1 MTGFRVSI
9 SGAQGLYGISPDLTT
24 LGKVLGG
31 GLPVGAFGGKR
42 EIMDC
47 VAQMEI
53 YQAGTLSGNPL
64 AMAAGLKTL
73 TIISEKGY
81 FEQLSKKTSYLVSKF
96 NQVSIKYGLDMSAD
110 SEGGM
115 FGIYFTKS
123 KLSNINDINKT
134 SKDTFIDFFN
144 HMLKNGVFFAPSM
157 YEAGFLSSSHL
168 KKDID
173 YTIEVFED
181 WAKKR

>member
-1 MTGFRVSI
+1 
-9 SGAQGLYGISPDLTT
+9 
-24 LGKVLGG
+24 
-31 GLPVGAFGGKR
+31 
-42 EIMDC
+42 
-47 VAQMEI
+47 
-53 YQAGTLSGNPL
+53 
-64 AMAAGLKTL
+64 MAAGLKTL

-134 SKDTFIDFFN
+134 SKDTFIDFF
-144 HMLKNGVFFAPSM
+144 KPYVKKWC
-157 YEAGFLSSSHL
+157 FLCAFS
-168 KKDID
+168 
-173 YTIEVFED
+173 YV
-181 WAKKR
+181 